1 MNGPFIISTVLK
13 ARKFRFFHYIAAVSD
28 ERNRMSCEW
37 NEYHMREIYSRTRAI
52 FLRHACRSWENT
64 LGRFSTQSLYVV
76 QQNRVL
82 SHRAFHK
89 NIYFGEQCQG
99 HSLDQSLKSSACIKV

>member
-13 ARKFRFFHYIAAVSD
+13 ARKFRFFHYIAAD
-28 ERNRMSCEW
+28 RMSCEW

-52 FLRHACRSWENT
+52 FLRHACRGWENT

-99 HSLDQSLKSSACIKV
+99 HSLDQSLKSSTCIKV

>member
-13 ARKFRFFHYIAAVSD
+13 ARKFRFFHYIAAD
-28 ERNRMSCEW
+28 RMSCEW

-52 FLRHACRSWENT
+52 FLRHACRGWENT

-89 NIYFGEQCQG
+89 DIYFGEQCQG